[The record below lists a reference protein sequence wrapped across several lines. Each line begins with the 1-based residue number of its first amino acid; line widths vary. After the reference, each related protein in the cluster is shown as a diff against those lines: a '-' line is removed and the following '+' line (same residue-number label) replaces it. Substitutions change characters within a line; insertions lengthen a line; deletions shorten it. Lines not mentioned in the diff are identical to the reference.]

1 MLCNLS
7 LRILK
12 RFPDLVVQELER
24 GIRLFDPLQTLLH
37 VRLYPLIQSSLI
49 NFIHLAKLY
58 KYIKGLSESYPMRIP
73 WLVFAEGLSLA

>member
-1 MLCNLS
+1 M
-7 LRILK
+7 
-12 RFPDLVVQELER
+12 QELER

-58 KYIKGLSESYPMRIP
+58 KYIKGLSEYYPMRIP
-73 WLVFAEGLSLA
+73 WLAFAEGLSLA